1 MFEDIL
7 GEEEKITWENGY
19 YYAPYIPLQ
28 FTVFSKSIKAKT
40 RKLKGRWTLES
51 AQELEIIY
59 GIKLIEE
66 MRNESTIDCN
76 FQI

>member
-59 GIKLIEE
+59 ELLMPFSYAVSLKRLP
-66 MRNESTIDCN
+66 
-76 FQI
+76 